1 MFIYLNHIFMFK
13 SKFAFYVHGKVGVI
27 LKRGR
32 PKQGEATIPTGFI
45 GPQAGLYVGF
55 RTGLE
60 SSSQSGFLSGFKLNP
75 LTSKNPNRLPGRSL

>member
-32 PKQGEATIPTGFI
+32 LIQGEANSPTGFI
-45 GPQAGLYVGF
+45 GSQAGLYVGF
-55 RTGLE
+55 
-60 SSSQSGFLSGFKLNP
+60 
-75 LTSKNPNRLPGRSL
+75 